1 MCAKFIPLFATV
13 RDQNGI
19 VRRAIHAEDLCGCS
33 DHWTWPS
40 RKLLLFKLVRHI
52 GAWTNFQSCRLYRMA
67 ELRVHGFA
75 PARMLLTVVRNVSGR
90 LIAANICAYGARPL
104 RRLFQAWLAPGWSSY
119 SVGLRRG
126 DSPSF
131 DAHHYSA
138 SVEFSP
144 RRSTFLRPTAPK
156 SKRARRPIPERP
168 RPRANPADSLNPCGG
183 CA

>member
-1 MCAKFIPLFATV
+1 MKSFAAQYVPKIYVDVWIIGLGHRVNFCSLSWYGTSGCGRIFSRADSIV
-13 RDQNGI
+13 WQNC
-19 VRRAIHAEDLCGCS
+19 VCMASRRLGC
-33 DHWTWPS
+33 
-40 RKLLLFKLVRHI
+40 F
-52 GAWTNFQSCRLYRMA
+52 
-67 ELRVHGFA
+67 
-75 PARMLLTVVRNVSGR
+75 LTVVRNVSGR
-90 LIAANICAYGARPL
+90 LIAANICAYGVRLL

-144 RRSTFLRPTAPK
+144 RRSAFLRPTAPK